1 MTISTTPSL
10 LVYSSSAGSGKTYT
24 LALEFLK
31 IILGNEDPL
40 TYKKILAVTFTNDAA
55 AEMSHRIL
63 ENLKILA
70 FEDLQDAK
78 SLNTRADLLSKLIPY
93 VKENGFDITDSFI
106 YARAKDIYLNIL
118 NDYGSFGVSTI
129 DSFVQRIIGA
139 FAIQLGYNYG
149 SELVLDANIVFEPMI
164 ENLFTQVAEDES
176 GLMTKVII
184 EYAQDLIDQGKSWS
198 NIPKTMSQFAQ
209 KTLSEEAI
217 EPIKR
222 LEAIETED
230 LFEIKKQVV
239 KALKKIEEDL
249 HAAINDVIIYCEN
262 IGLEIADFSGKS
274 QGGFLASFISWGKK
288 DIIEIFNKDFSATFL
303 KNIETEKLEHN
314 KTNKQAIFDIHKPR
328 LIELYHN
335 FENLRTASASKYK
348 VLLNVSKN
356 IGNISLLKYFAQEL
370 HKIKEVDNKV
380 HISDFPKAIFEVVSN
395 EPVPYIY
402 ERIGVKYQYIMID
415 EFQDTSPIQFYNFL
429 PLLSNILAQDLGKI
443 LLVGDPKQSI
453 YSFRGGDMKLIVA
466 MYNQTL
472 GDIVQDEKPESFVNE
487 HLLEIK
493 NAIKPKNLNTNYRSK
508 SNIIEF
514 NNHLFDFLRKQ
525 PQLQANLNIIEKV
538 FDDTFFQ
545 ELSPFTKT
553 GGHVQFDI
561 WATEKSAKNK
571 GNDDK
576 DNDDDGEIIDDIESQ
591 KILDIVKHAIERGYQ
606 MKDIAILC
614 RSNETAS
621 KYAVLLKNEQYSV
634 QSSESLLL
642 KNSKSIQLILAILKL
657 IQKDD
662 KSLRKQ
668 FILKFFEYYSI
679 KNFGE
684 INYDLLQWSELP
696 LLNNFFEQFKNY
708 QLEIDLEKCKT
719 LGVFEIIE
727 HLYQQLNLLQN
738 QSEQD
743 YLLAFIDVL
752 LKFKLNKSNQ
762 ITAFFE
768 YWELEGQKISLN
780 VAAQNA
786 ITVLT
791 IHKAKGLQYEIVI
804 LPTINWQLKPKP
816 LVEHW
821 ADLSVFNY
829 DELQLNEKSVKLE
842 DSIYYL
848 SERNKIAEL
857 EPAANFYTEKSVV
870 ETINIFYVACTRA
883 ISELF
888 ILGNYTPP
896 DKENKDEN
904 HIPKLGYFLNK
915 YALANATKVKETI
928 CVIKEN
934 ITNRIENY
942 VVDNQLNTITLNT
955 NEPLASKMNIKVSIE
970 VDNLNQKLAL
980 EKGAA
985 FGTKLHNILAE
996 ITYKNEVETVLE
1008 SYFKRN
1014 LLNQQE
1020 LEKIKEKVF
1029 EIINDPILSSYF
1041 EKPAQVLLEAEFLQ
1055 PNGKTFRAD
1064 RIITLNN
1071 KTVVLDYKTGTPAES
1086 HILQIKNYQKIL
1098 LEMGYN
1104 NVSAILVYTAP
1115 FYIQQIH

>member
-78 SLNTRADLLSKLIPY
+78 SLNIRVDLLSKLIPY
-93 VKENGFDITDSFI
+93 FKENGFEITDSFI
-106 YARAKDIYLNIL
+106 FTRAKDIYLNIL
-118 NDYGSFGVSTI
+118 NDYSSFGVSTI

-164 ENLFTQVAEDES
+164 ENLFAQVAEDES
-176 GLMTKVII
+176 GLMTKVIM

-198 NIPKTMSQFAQ
+198 NIPNTMAEFAK

-230 LFEIKKQVV
+230 LFEIKKQVI
-239 KALKKIEEDL
+239 KSLKQIEEDL
-249 HAAINDVIIYCEN
+249 YAAINDVITYCSS
-262 IGLEIADFSGKS
+262 IGLEIDDFIGKS
-274 QGGFLASFISWGKK
+274 KGFLAKFIKLYTE
-288 DIIEIFNKDFSATFL
+288 DINEIYKNFTETFL
-303 KNIETEKLEHN
+303 KNIETENLEGKN
-314 KTNKQAIFDIHKPR
+314 NPKQEIFNSHKSK
-328 LIELYHN
+328 LIELFHSFN
-335 FENLRTASASKYK
+335 NLKASTFSKYYILK
-348 VLLNVSKN
+348 NVSKN

-370 HKIKEVDNKV
+370 QKIKEIDNKV

-429 PLLSNILAQDLGKI
+429 PLLSNILAQDQGKI

-466 MYNQTL
+466 MYNNTL

-508 SNIIEF
+508 ANIIEF

-525 PQLQANLNIIEKV
+525 PPLTANLNIIEKV
-538 FDDTFFQ
+538 YDNSFFQ

-553 GGHVQFDI
+553 GGHVQFDF
-561 WATEKSAKNK
+561 WATEKSAENK
-571 GNDDK
+571 AIK
-576 DNDDDGEIIDDIESQ
+576 EEDNEIIDDIESQ
-591 KILDIVKHAIERGYQ
+591 KILDIIRLAIDRGYQ
-606 MKDIAILC
+606 LKDIAILC
-614 RSNETAS
+614 RSNVTAS
-621 KYAVLLKNEQYSV
+621 KYAVLLRNEMYSV

-662 KSLRKQ
+662 RSLRKQ

-684 INYDLLQWSELP
+684 INNDIMNWAELP
-696 LLNNFFEQFKNY
+696 TLNNFFEQFIKY
-708 QLEIDLEKCKT
+708 HFEIDLEKCKT
-719 LGVFEIIE
+719 LGLFEIVE

-743 YLLAFIDVL
+743 YLLAFVDVL

-768 YWELEGQKISLN
+768 YWELEGQKMSLN
-780 VAAQNA
+780 VADQNA

-804 LPTINWQLKPKP
+804 LPAINWELKPKP
-816 LVEHW
+816 LVEHYV
-821 ADLSVFNY
+821 DLSIFDY
-829 DELQLNEKSVKLE
+829 KELQFDEKNVKLE
-842 DSIYYL
+842 DSIFYL
-848 SERNKIAEL
+848 SDRNKIVEMVP
-857 EPAANFYTEKSVV
+857 EANFYTEKSVV

-883 ISELF
+883 ISELY
-888 ILGNYTPP
+888 ILGNYNPP

-915 YALANATKVKETI
+915 YALANAIKVEETI
-928 CVIKEN
+928 CILKEN
-934 ITNRIENY
+934 LAFKIENI
-942 VVDNQLNTITLNT
+942 LNEVQKKTITLNT

-970 VDNLNQKLAL
+970 ADNLEQKIAI

-985 FGTKLHNILAE
+985 FGTLLHNVLGE
-996 ITYKNEVETVLE
+996 ITYKNEIETVLE

-1014 LLNQQE
+1014 LINLQE

-1055 PNGKTFRAD
+1055 PDGRTFRAD
-1064 RIITLNN
+1064 RIIILNN
-1071 KTVVLDYKTGTPAES
+1071 KTVILDYKTGIPAES
-1086 HILQIKNYQKIL
+1086 HIKQIKNYQKIL
-1098 LEMGYN
+1098 IEMGYN